1 MLTSWSGCL
10 SKENSGTSSAI
21 PCYHSLTMGTR
32 VEIPPGTLYM
42 LILKTLAQL
51 GPMHGYGIAEHIQQ
65 VSQDVLT
72 VEEGSLYPALQ
83 RMLLKGW
90 VEAEWGVSD
99 NNRRARFYRLTPAGR
114 KQLHAEIDEFEKV
127 TLAITRVIQPA

>member
-1 MLTSWSGCL
+1 MNRDELL
-10 SKENSGTSSAI
+10 
-21 PCYHSLTMGTR
+21 
-32 VEIPPGTLYM
+32 PGTLDL
-42 LILKTLAQL
+42 LILKTLARGGEQ
-51 GPMHGYGIAEHIQQ
+51 HGYGIARSIHKMSE
-65 VSQDVLT
+65 DVLQ

-99 NNRRARFYRLTPAGR
+99 NNRRARFYRLTAAGR
-114 KQLHAEIDEFEKV
+114 KQLHAEINEFEKV